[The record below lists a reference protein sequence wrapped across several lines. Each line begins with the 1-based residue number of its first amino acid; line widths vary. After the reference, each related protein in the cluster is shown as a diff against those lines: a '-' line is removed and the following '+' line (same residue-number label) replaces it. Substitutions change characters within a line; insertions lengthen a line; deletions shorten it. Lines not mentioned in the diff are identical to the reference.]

1 MKFVLRVLFFTILI
15 LSSNLTSANNQFSI
29 GLGLPYGGV
38 IGGKYSTNVGNGKL
52 YASLGLMA
60 FNSNAGSTPGYAIGY
75 ELPVVNEKNSLGF
88 LIGKVAASTYADEF
102 YDYHGAALTYSYYFS
117 GINDSSWMLG
127 ASYAFGRRDV
137 PDDYPFPDDQ
147 FDRDDQGAFIILG
160 YQF

>member
-1 MKFVLRVLFFTILI
+1 MKLVPKFLFFIFLFYPI
-15 LSSNLTSANNQFSI
+15 DFASAKNNFSL

-60 FNSNAGSTPGYAIGY
+60 FNSNAGSTPGYAIGF

-137 PDDYPFPDDQ
+137 PDDYPFPHDQ